1 VTCDEAYEAIL
12 EAGPV
17 DLAEPKPGPLAEHLS
32 ACTRCRRL
40 AEVVL
45 AEEAILGN
53 ALTDLVPTPPLEEIL
68 AQGKVPYRRRK
79 AAWFAALPLAAAATM
94 AGLFLAGRPQISG
107 PIYTPPPS
115 LGGLNAE
122 APEGQNLVVLQTNN
136 PDITVL
142 WLF

>member
-1 VTCDEAYEAIL
+1 
-12 EAGPV
+12 
-17 DLAEPKPGPLAEHLS
+17 
-32 ACTRCRRL
+32 
-40 AEVVL
+40 
-45 AEEAILGN
+45 
-53 ALTDLVPTPPLEEIL
+53 
-68 AQGKVPYRRRK
+68 
-79 AAWFAALPLAAAATM
+79 M